1 MWWRPVITR
10 HHDSGAVTAP
20 AFEHLKV
27 IQEYQRAEA
36 GCYVSFQI
44 WSNRIIIFDSSE
56 TYSNFIIY
64 RISKKPWQAKKRV
77 GGISILP
84 NPPKDPPEPHLTTS
98 KDGCYSFEALRSWSW
113 CNLPRHYCP
122 NSVEP
127 QGWWRVGDARFGVSL
142 GERCEIRCEYV
153 KGGVKVYDLTYSTE
167 FRCVWYI
174 CWYGSG
180 AVLVFCSSLAL
191 LKTKGL
197 LVWRLKE
204 DVVLLLI
211 IRTCVVQV
219 WRGNF
224 QVHKAIDEFR

>member
-1 MWWRPVITR
+1 MIHQLLNTWKWYKSINVRRLVAMFLFKSEANESLFSIPQKHIPTSSYIESQKS
-10 HHDSGAVTAP
+10 HD
-20 AFEHLKV
+20 
-27 IQEYQRAEA
+27 R
-36 GCYVSFQI
+36 
-44 WSNRIIIFDSSE
+44 
-56 TYSNFIIY
+56 
-64 RISKKPWQAKKRV
+64 KKKV

-84 NPPKDPPEPHLTTS
+84 NPPKNPPEPHLTTS
-98 KDGCYSFEALRSWSW
+98 KDGCYSYEALRSWSW

-174 CWYGSG
+174 CWYGIG

>member
-1 MWWRPVITR
+1 MRRLVAMFLFKSEATESLFSIPQKHIPTPSYIESQKSHDR
-10 HHDSGAVTAP
+10 H
-20 AFEHLKV
+20 
-27 IQEYQRAEA
+27 
-36 GCYVSFQI
+36 
-44 WSNRIIIFDSSE
+44 
-56 TYSNFIIY
+56 
-64 RISKKPWQAKKRV
+64 KKRV

-84 NPPKDPPEPHLTTS
+84 NPPKNPPEPHLTTS

-127 QGWWRVGDARFGVSL
+127 QGWWRVGDARFGVCL
-142 GERCEIRCEYV
+142 GESCEIRCEYV

-174 CWYGSG
+174 CWYGIG

-211 IRTCVVQV
+211 IRTCGTGLK
-219 WRGNF
+219 R
-224 QVHKAIDEFR
+224 